1 MSSSE
6 RKPGVLRQPIVVVL
20 GHVDHGKTSLLD
32 KIRGT
37 TVAKREPGEIT
48 QHVGASIVPARVI
61 EEIAEPLKKLIPI
74 KLKIPGLLFIDTPG
88 HELFANMRR
97 RGGSVADFAILV
109 VDIIEGVKEQTV
121 EAINLLKE
129 RRVLFLVAANKIDKI
144 PGWRPNPDTPFII
157 SIKKQ
162 DKRVVDELDK
172 RIYMLVGQLG
182 EHGFMSDRFD
192 RIKDFTRTVAIVP
205 VSAKTGEGIA
215 ELLAVI
221 AGLAQQYLEKR
232 LIFAEG
238 PGKGVVLEVKEE
250 PGLGHTIDV
259 ILYDGVIRRGD
270 TIVLGSLSGPIVTK
284 VRALLMPKPLDEMRS
299 PEDKFNRVEEVYAA
313 SGVKIAAPGLEN
325 AVAGS
330 PIFVVEKEE
339 EIAEVS
345 RKVMEEIERARIR
358 TDNIG
363 VVVKADTLGTLEAL
377 IEALRRENIP
387 IRLADVGPISKR
399 DVLEASIS
407 REKDETLGVILGF
420 NVKVLKEAEEEARI
434 NNVKIMLNNIIY
446 RLVEEYIQWRKMMK
460 ETERKRLLDSLVRP
474 AKIKVLRGYVFRR
487 SDPAIVGVEVLGGV
501 LKPNTPLMR
510 EDGRKVG
517 LVMQIQDRGKTLQE
531 ARKGQQVAIS
541 IKGNVMVG
549 RHFDEDDILYS
560 DIPSQHAVLLQKE
573 FKSDLSEDELEVLNE
588 IIKLKR
594 KEDPFYG
601 FAPSTQPASRSG

>member
-1 MSSSE
+1 MSAQE
-6 RKPGVLRQPIVVVL
+6 KGAKVLRQPIVVVL

-37 TVAKREPGEIT
+37 AVAKREPGEIT
-48 QHVGASIVPARVI
+48 QHVGASVVPARVI

-74 KLKIPGLLFIDTPG
+74 KLRIPGLLFIDTPG

-121 EAINLLKE
+121 EAINLLRE
-129 RRVLFLVAANKIDKI
+129 RRVPFLVAANKIDKI
-144 PGWRPNPDTPFII
+144 PGWRPYEDTPFII
-157 SIKKQ
+157 SIKRQ
-162 DKRVVDELDK
+162 EKRVADALDN
-172 RIYMLVGQLG
+172 RIYSLVGQLG
-182 EHGFMSDRFD
+182 EHGFQSDRFD

-232 LIFAEG
+232 LVFAEG

-299 PEDKFNRVEEVYAA
+299 PEDKFNRVEAVYAA
-313 SGVKIAAPGLEN
+313 SGVKISAPNLDS

-330 PIFVVEKEE
+330 PIFVVEREE
-339 EIAEVS
+339 DIPEVS
-345 RKVMEEIERARIR
+345 KKVMEEIERARIR
-358 TDNIG
+358 TDNVG

-420 NVKVLKEAEEEARI
+420 NVKVLKEADEESKLSDVKI
-434 NNVKIMLNNIIY
+434 FLNNVIY
-446 RLVEEYIQWRKMMK
+446 RLVEEYLSWRKMMK

-474 AKIKVLRGYVFRR
+474 AKVKVLRGYVFRR

-501 LKPNTPLMR
+501 LKPNAPLMR
-510 EDGRKVG
+510 EDGRRVG
-517 LVMQIQDRGKTLQE
+517 VVMQIQDRGKSLHE
-531 ARKGQQVAIS
+531 ARKGQQVAMS

-549 RHFDEDDILYS
+549 RHFDEDDVLYT
-560 DIPSQHAVLLQKE
+560 DVPGHHAALLLRE
-573 FKSDLSEDELEVLNE
+573 FKNELGEDELEVLNE

-594 KEDPFYG
+594 REDPFYG
-601 FAPSTQPASRSG
+601 FAPSSQRQP